1 MLLRSITKHVKDQNW
16 FAVALDFFIV
26 VAGILIAFQ
35 ITNWSEAQK
44 NIQKEA
50 KILATLEAD
59 LSDLEVKLIERMQ
72 RSRRLR
78 NECGALQELARQD
91 QEPKPEDNVEK
102 LILSCM
108 STSWGLSPPAS
119 FIELMSTGNLSKIS
133 DQSVGKMLIE
143 YGQLNA
149 LWRNIDGQSPAQKSE
164 ESRFR
169 QAIKPKLFNL
179 ENDDTTAPDFDFK
192 NVFSFD
198 WELMKQAD
206 VSIGTIVKMHFD
218 QYQGHKRDLEAVRKV
233 LAELEKR

>member
-16 FAVALDFFIV
+16 FAVALDFVIV
-26 VAGILIAFQ
+26 VVGILIAFQ
-35 ITNWSEAQK
+35 ITNWNESHKAA
-44 NIQKEA
+44 QKEA

-59 LSDLEVKLIERMQ
+59 FSDLEVKLIERMQ
-72 RSRRLR
+72 RSKRLR
-78 NECGALQELARQD
+78 NECGALQKLARRD
-91 QEPKPEDNVEK
+91 QKPKPEDNVEK

-119 FIELMSTGNLSKIS
+119 FIELMSSGNLSKIS
-133 DQSVGKMLIE
+133 DQSVGKVLIE
-143 YGQLNA
+143 YGQANA

-164 ESRFR
+164 ESKFR

-218 QYQGHKRDLEAVRKV
+218 QYQGHKRDLEAVRKI
-233 LAELEKR
+233 LIELEN